1 MAVHNPLFKAPEM
14 PKYIPYDQNQIQN
27 LGVAQDQTYY
37 GLSDADFKKRHAPLL
52 SAEKL
57 FENQTLKDQTGDTEL
72 MPALQGEFMR
82 AGIGGALSSF
92 GDATTADGAVTGGTI
107 APGSAGEASVARNLG
122 NDIMGFQDRNRRNRL
137 TSLTTAESLFPRRA
151 FGLSGSDAANL
162 SIANTAGENNWD
174 QADYAS
180 QFQTDQ
186 YNYLVEAQNRAADSQ
201 EHNQGIMANA
211 QKRGAIWS
219 GIFNSLGSLVGAAG
233 SAAGGAG
240 GICWVARE
248 IFGNEEIE
256 GVPAWVLFRNW
267 MLNNAAP
274 EFVRAYIANGQSFAR
289 YLRSNLAAKAS
300 LRPVFENFL
309 PA

>member
-14 PKYIPYDQNQIQN
+14 PDYIPYDRNELQR
-27 LGVAQDQTYY
+27 LGVKQDRTYY
-37 GLSDADFKKRHAPLL
+37 GLSDSDFRKRHKPLL

-57 FENQTLKDQTGDTEL
+57 FETQTLKDQTGNTEL

-82 AGIGGALSSF
+82 AGIGDALAGF
-92 GDATTADGAVTGGTI
+92 GDPASVDGAITGGTL
-107 APGSAGEASVARNLG
+107 APGSAAEASVARALG
-122 NDIMGFQDRNRRNRL
+122 NSVEGEQQRNRANRL
-137 TSLTTAESLFPRRA
+137 ASLTTAESLFPRRS
-151 FGLSGSDAANL
+151 FGLSGSDVANL
-162 SIANTAGENNWD
+162 EIANTAGLNNWN
-174 QADYAS
+174 QADYAT

-186 YNYLVEAQNRAADSQ
+186 YNYLVQAQNRAADAA

-256 GVPAWVLFRNW
+256 GMPTWIKFRTW
-267 MLNNAAP
+267 MLANASP
-274 EFVRAYIANGQSFAR
+274 EFLQAYIRNGPTFAR
-289 YLRSNLAAKAS
+289 YLRNNPAAKAA
-300 LRPVFENFL
+300 LRPVFENYL
-309 PA
+309 TA